1 MKCISVMIGLWAV
14 GATSC
19 GKTTAESSSPFC
31 ADGGAT
37 FAKIQT
43 SILTPTCAT
52 SSCHD
57 AVTAEASLNMTASA
71 SYAQLV
77 GASATTTWRTNQAN
91 STRVAA
97 GLTSQSCL
105 LTRLTTTS
113 AVDRMPKNEGALA
126 ADKIDC
132 IRTWIQNG
140 APNN

>member
-1 MKCISVMIGLWAV
+1 MPVLVGFWAF
-14 GATSC
+14 AAMAC
-19 GKTTAESSSPFC
+19 GKDAAVAGSPFC

-37 FAKIQT
+37 FTAIQ
-43 SILTPTCAT
+43 SAILTPTCAT

-57 AVTAEASLNMTASA
+57 AVSSATSGGLNLTASA
-71 SYAQLV
+71 SHAQLV
-77 GASATTTWRTNQAN
+77 GANATTTFCTSAAN

-97 GLTSQSCL
+97 GLTAQSCL
-105 LTRLTTTS
+105 HLRLTTTT
-113 AVDRMPKNEGALA
+113 AVERMPRNEGALA